1 MSHMYIQAS
10 WLDQNKL
17 RRALIGSELQY
28 VTPSKYHTSDDP
40 AQYIQVH
47 LSMQAGP
54 SLPSA
59 NKSLSLHPSSLCYT
73 SAFDYVTQ
81 PLSQ

>member
-1 MSHMYIQAS
+1 MAQSYSM
-10 WLDQNKL
+10 L
-17 RRALIGSELQY
+17 LQ
-28 VTPSKYHTSDDP
+28 SKYHTEDDP
-40 AQYIQVH
+40 ALYITQVH